1 MNATMSSRVAFR
13 VVSLP
18 VLVVLLLSAVLSP
31 AQEEERNQRG
41 PRKVNSQRL
50 ELGPKDLAYVKKGL
64 FHEDLPFTGIA
75 FTEESN
81 WRAEVTYK
89 NGILDGPVVV
99 VVNNKVFSQFR
110 YEKGRKVLE

>member
-1 MNATMSSRVAFR
+1 MSAKMFPRVAFCG
-13 VVSLP
+13 VCSP
-18 VLVVLLLSAVLSP
+18 VLGFLLLSVVLSL
-31 AQEEERNQRG
+31 AQEEEKNQRG

-50 ELGPKDLAYVKKGL
+50 ELGPKDLAYVKKSL

-81 WRAEVTYK
+81 WRAEVTYN

-99 VVNNKVFSQFR
+99 VVNNKVFSQFK
-110 YEKGRKVLE
+110 YEKGKKVVE

>member
-1 MNATMSSRVAFR
+1 MSAKMFPRVAFR
-13 VVSLP
+13 GVCLP
-18 VLVVLLLSAVLSP
+18 VLGFLLLSAVKSP
-31 AQEEERNQRG
+31 AQEEEKNQRG

-50 ELGPKDLAYVKKGL
+50 ELGPKDLAYVKKSL

-75 FTEESN
+75 FTEGEG

-110 YEKGRKVLE
+110 YDKGKKVVE

>member
-1 MNATMSSRVAFR
+1 MFPFVATRGVC
-13 VVSLP
+13 LP
-18 VLVVLLLSAVLSP
+18 VLGVLLLSAFLSP
-31 AQEEERNQRG
+31 AQEEEKNVRT
-41 PRKVNSQRL
+41 RKVNSERI

-110 YEKGRKVLE
+110 HDKGRKVVE

>member
-1 MNATMSSRVAFR
+1 MNATMSPRVAFR
-13 VVSLP
+13 VVCLP
-18 VLVVLLLSAVLSP
+18 VLGFLLLSAVKSP
-31 AQEEERNQRG
+31 AQEEEKNQRG

-50 ELGPKDLAYVKKGL
+50 ELGPKDLAYVKRGL
-64 FHEDLPFTGIA
+64 FHEELPFTGIA

-110 YEKGRKVLE
+110 YDKGKKVVE

>member
-1 MNATMSSRVAFR
+1 MSAKTFPRVAFR
-13 VVSLP
+13 GVCLP
-18 VLVVLLLSAVLSP
+18 VLGFLLLSVVLSP
-31 AQEEERNQRG
+31 AQEEEKNQRG

-50 ELGPKDLAYVKKGL
+50 ELGPKDLAYVKKSL

-99 VVNNKVFSQFR
+99 VVNNKVFSQFK
-110 YEKGRKVLE
+110 YEKGKKVVE

>member
-1 MNATMSSRVAFR
+1 MFPRVAFR
-13 VVSLP
+13 VVCLP
-18 VLVVLLLSAVLSP
+18 VLGFLLMSAVKSP
-31 AQEEERNQRG
+31 AQEDERNQRG

-50 ELGPKDLAYVKKGL
+50 ELGPKDLAYVKKSL

-75 FTEESN
+75 FTEGEG

-89 NGILDGPVVV
+89 NGILAGPVVV

-110 YEKGRKVLE
+110 YEKGKKVVE